1 MGGGAWR
8 AGDWKAY
15 SSARIKGK
23 SVGEIYSA
31 VKIDPKYDPKN
42 IKFRESR
49 DSDDHPVT
57 TPIIIGLDVTGS
69 MSRIL
74 SVTAQKLGDLV
85 KETLE
90 RNPVEGPQILFG
102 AIGDS
107 TCDSAPL
114 QATQFESDIRIAS
127 QLTELWFERGGGGN
141 NFESYPLMWY
151 FAANKTRT
159 DAWEKRQKKG
169 IIFTMGDDCFPTE
182 LTVDEIK
189 RVFGDT
195 ITSNIDTK
203 ALLEQVS
210 RKYDVFHLM
219 LMQGG
224 SAGIVHPDKW
234 HKLMGERAITVTDYN
249 ALPQIMV
256 SILESVA
263 GKDKDEIISSWDG
276 DTRIAVQNAIGGLSK
291 TKNSFMNKII
301 KW

>member
-1 MGGGAWR
+1 
-8 AGDWKAY
+8 
-15 SSARIKGK
+15 
-23 SVGEIYSA
+23 
-31 VKIDPKYDPKN
+31 
-42 IKFRESR
+42 
-49 DSDDHPVT
+49 
-57 TPIIIGLDVTGS
+57 GLDVTGS

-85 KETLE
+85 KETLD

-102 AIGDS
+102 AVGDS

-169 IIFTMGDDCFPTE
+169 ILFTMGDDCYPE
-182 LTVDEIK
+182 KLTVSEIK

-195 ITSNIDTK
+195 ITEDIDTK
-203 ALLEQVS
+203 ALLAQVS

-224 SAGIVHPDKW
+224 SAGIVHPERW
-234 HKLMGERAITVTDYN
+234 HDLMGERAITVTDYN

-256 SILESVA
+256 SILENVA
-263 GKDKDEIISSWDG
+263 GKDKEDIIKSWDG
-276 DTRIAVQNAIGGLSK
+276 DTRIAVQNALGGLSTNK
-291 TKNSFMNKII
+291 KGFSNKII